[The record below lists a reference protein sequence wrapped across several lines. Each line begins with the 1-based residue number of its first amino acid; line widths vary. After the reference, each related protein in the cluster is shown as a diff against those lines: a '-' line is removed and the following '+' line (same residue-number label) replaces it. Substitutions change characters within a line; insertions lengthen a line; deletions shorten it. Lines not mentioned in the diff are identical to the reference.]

1 MKHKTK
7 NPRENSAKPKQI
19 YYSQLPAEE
28 LDKLA
33 APFEKESVRTKPLTP
48 AMRVQERRARR
59 KRGRPVVGEGSEKVL
74 ISVERSLLRET
85 DAYAKRH
92 KKNRSQVIVQGLRS
106 ILFPDQPRKAS

>member
-33 APFEKESVRTKPLTP
+33 APS
-48 AMRVQERRARR
+48 RRNQC
-59 KRGRPVVGEGSEKVL
+59 GRS
-74 ISVERSLLRET
+74 R
-85 DAYAKRH
+85 
-92 KKNRSQVIVQGLRS
+92 
-106 ILFPDQPRKAS
+106 